1 PVVLSKSAA
10 APTAVLESALLRAS
24 APPPTPVLKLP
35 VESKKSERQP
45 SAVFP
50 APVVRR
56 LSASHPSTVVKL
68 GKHPSGAGL
77 TARAPGKSAKQA
89 ISSRMAINIFLRFF
103 IFFNFLFVV
112 NSFKVCSQSLWP
124 PAYSFRVGCSLYG
137 FARSALSTGLCAS
150 LFVAVAAWPLPASS
164 EL

>member
-1 PVVLSKSAA
+1 MAVFCVPVVLSKSAA
-10 APTAVLESALLRAS
+10 APTAVLESALLRAN

-35 VESKKSERQP
+35 VEFKKSERQP

-56 LSASHPSTVVKL
+56 LSASHPSAVVKL

-89 ISSRMAINIFLRFF
+89 NRGRMATTIVIRFF
-103 IFFNFLFVV
+103 IFLFCFVF
-112 NSFKVCSQSLWP
+112 STFRELSLK
-124 PAYSFRVGCSLYG
+124 
-137 FARSALSTGLCAS
+137 
-150 LFVAVAAWPLPASS
+150 
-164 EL
+164 

>member
-1 PVVLSKSAA
+1 MPVLEPPLSLKTSVSVPTAVFCVPVVLSKSAA

-35 VESKKSERQP
+35 VVSKKSENQP

-50 APVVRR
+50 APVVRE
-56 LSASHPSTVVKL
+56 LSASHPPAVVKL

-89 ISSRMAINIFLRFF
+89 NTAMMVINIVLRFF
-103 IFFNFLFVV
+103 IF
-112 NSFKVCSQSLWP
+112 
-124 PAYSFRVGCSLYG
+124 
-137 FARSALSTGLCAS
+137 
-150 LFVAVAAWPLPASS
+150 
-164 EL
+164 